1 MTTHTATC
9 AAAALTGRP
18 MAQHSAHWYLLQCKP
33 NQTERAREHLQNQ
46 GFTLYAPTLQAERLL
61 RRQRVTRTEPVFPG
75 YLFIQLS
82 PQCNWSAVRATRGV
96 SRVVAFNGQP
106 HPVPNRLI
114 DALRQKYHS
123 SSAAT
128 PLFAA
133 HDKVRITDGPF
144 RDCEAI
150 VKAVTGDE
158 RVIVLMNILQREQA
172 LAVAIGALE
181 KTRQ

>member
-1 MTTHTATC
+1 MSEDRAISRTEPMTRDPVER
-9 AAAALTGRP
+9 GP
-18 MAQHSAHWYLLQCKP
+18 AHWYLLQCKP
-33 NQTERAREHLQNQ
+33 NQTDRAREHLDNQ
-46 GFTLYAPTLQAERLL
+46 GFPLYAPTMQAERLV
-61 RRQRVTRTEPVFPG
+61 RRQRVTRDEPVFPG

-82 PQCNWSAVRATRGV
+82 QQCNWAAVRATRGV

-114 DALRQKYHS
+114 DALRQKYDS
-123 SSAAT
+123 ASAAT
-128 PLFAA
+128 PLFAP

-144 RDCEAI
+144 RDYDAI

-172 LAVAIGALE
+172 LAVPVQQLT
-181 KTRQ
+181 KTG